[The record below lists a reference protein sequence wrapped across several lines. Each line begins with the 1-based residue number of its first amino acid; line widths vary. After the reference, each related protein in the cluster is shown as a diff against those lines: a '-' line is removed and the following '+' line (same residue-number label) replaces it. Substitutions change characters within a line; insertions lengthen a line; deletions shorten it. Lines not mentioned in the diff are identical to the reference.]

1 MFVTEEIVI
10 RKIVFAGNCQLAM
23 LTSLYRR
30 VVVPETEDVVDYVPS
45 YQDASTQQ
53 RRAIAEADVL
63 VSQVLDFIPRIGDLE
78 TTAKVH
84 LVPNV
89 TAAFLWPYTGSPHP
103 RNVPEPMLDV
113 SGPYPA
119 ELGDSFL
126 NRMIAGDV
134 PAETAVARYLETDV
148 AKVRNLGRL
157 MELVMDRQR
166 KRDNACGF
174 HFADFIESNF
184 RTTRLF
190 RSPNH
195 PETPM
200 AMKLATDVY
209 ESIGVDSRITAKMC
223 AEPPADLFPA
233 TEAPLHPGVIAYFGL
248 THADVNTRY
257 RHFHEGSFTFAE
269 YALRYMRYEWNSVLA
284 QGIHLARQGHVKG
297 AAVVLEQAIA
307 RSPRSCDGHFVL
319 ANMLAH
325 QGRMRE
331 ATERTFQAVVLD
343 PGNGHFQRRL
353 DHLLAQSG
361 V

>member
-1 MFVTEEIVI
+1 
-10 RKIVFAGNCQLAM
+10 M

-30 VVVPETEDVVDYVPS
+30 VVVPETGDVVDYVPS
-45 YQDASTQQ
+45 YQDATTEQ

-63 VSQVLDFIPRIGDLE
+63 ISQVLDFIPRIGDLE
-78 TTAKVH
+78 TKAHVQ

-89 TAAFLWPYTGSPHP
+89 TAAFLWPYTSSPHP
-103 RNVPEPMLDV
+103 RNVPEPTLDE
-113 SGPYPA
+113 SGPYPG

-126 NRMIAGDV
+126 NRMITDNV

-174 HFADFIESNF
+174 HFADFIENNF
-184 RTTRLF
+184 RTTNLF

-200 AMKLATDVY
+200 GMKLASDVY
-209 ESIGVDSRITAKMC
+209 ESIGVDSEITAKMR
-223 AEPPADLFPA
+223 AQPPGDLFPA

-248 THADVNTRY
+248 TYADARTRY
-257 RHFHEGSFTFAE
+257 RYFYEGSFTFEE
-269 YALRYMRYEWNSVLA
+269 YALRYMRYEWNPTLA
-284 QGIHLARQGHVKG
+284 QGIHLARQGETREA
-297 AAVVLEQAIA
+297 AAVLERAIA
-307 RSPRSCDGHFVL
+307 RSPRSSDGHFVL
-319 ANMLAH
+319 SNMLAQ

-331 ATERTFQAVVLD
+331 AIERAFQAVVLD
-343 PGNGHFQRRL
+343 PGNDHFQRRL
-353 DHLLAQSG
+353 DHLLAQCG